1 MALHKDLLPPSE
13 STHTHKK
20 KEKKKQDWNG
30 NCTTE
35 IWSPNI
41 SRHTHFLFHRLVY
54 KWLVWRLFDVT
65 LPLGR
70 WEADVTL
77 PAEEWMACAIKIHE
91 ENWGKG
97 EDWPGEKQQHGC
109 YSFLYV
115 PLVNRGLELPS
126 EAHWD
131 VFSPLYQELGQ
142 KCCVMCGFLGF
153 LSAPRE
159 ITVLYPSLADW
170 SESPPYSALPRPGVE
185 PLENKR
191 TALFMRFSCCPY
203 PQTVTWTRGI
213 SFNEKYQHWL
223 LWREGGPA
231 RMTMLNEITL
241 SSTEDVS

>member
-1 MALHKDLLPPSE
+1 MTCVA
-13 STHTHKK
+13 
-20 KEKKKQDWNG
+20 
-30 NCTTE
+30 
-35 IWSPNI
+35 
-41 SRHTHFLFHRLVY
+41 
-54 KWLVWRLFDVT
+54 LVWRDT
-65 LPLGR
+65 PPWSMGGR
-70 WEADVTL
+70 RHPTSGGVDGLCNKNTWRELRKRRRLA
-77 PAEEWMACAIKIHE
+77 
-91 ENWGKG
+91 GG
-97 EDWPGEKQQHGC
+97 KQQHGC

-213 SFNEKYQHWL
+213 SFNEKYQHWR